1 MVEVIGSK
9 YVEGTSKKSGKPYTA
24 YIVYYTQ
31 DGADQGVN
39 GKICGD
45 AFVDKRLLNGQIPMP
60 GDQIDLLYDKNGFLN
75 KVIFY

>member
-9 YVEGTSKKSGKPYTA
+9 YIEGISKKTGKPYSA

-31 DGADQGVN
+31 DGSHQGVN

-45 AFVDKRLLNGQIPMP
+45 AFVDKRLLDGQAPLP
-60 GDQIDLLYDKNGFLN
+60 GDQIDLLYDKDGFLN
-75 KVIFY
+75 KVLFY